1 MRKWLVLLFLI
12 TSPMALAAEDSGSV
26 NTEETYRLR
35 VGDLVSIVVF
45 DEPDL
50 NVQGKLDPDGVI
62 IVPLLGRTALKGST
76 LRDAEAQLEKAFIDE
91 EYLIQPQVTISVSQF
106 AERVFYIFGEVA
118 SPGAKSFPPGR
129 QSLDILEAISM
140 AGDFSQYAKKSEVT
154 LRRPIKGTS
163 SEEKFV
169 LNLEKLMRGNR
180 QGEQESVSILPDDII
195 YVPERMF

>member
-1 MRKWLVLLFLI
+1 MRRWLALLFMM
-12 TSPMALAAEDSGSV
+12 SSSMALVAEDSGSV
-26 NTEETYRLR
+26 NKEETYRLR
-35 VGDLVSIVVF
+35 AGDLVSIIVF

-62 IVPLLGRTALKGST
+62 IVPLLGRTSLKGST

-91 EYLIQPQVTISVSQF
+91 EYLIQPQVTISVTQY

-118 SPGAKSFPPGR
+118 SPGAKTFPPGR

-169 LNLEKLMRGNR
+169 LDLEKLMRGNR
-180 QGEQESVSILPDDII
+180 KGEQESMSILPDDII

>member
-1 MRKWLVLLFLI
+1 MGKWLALLFLI
-12 TSPMALAAEDSGSV
+12 TSSMALAVDDSGSV

-91 EYLIQPQVTISVSQF
+91 EYLIQPQVTISVMQY

-118 SPGAKSFPPGR
+118 SPGAKIFPPGR

-140 AGDFSQYAKKSEVT
+140 AGDFSQYARKSEVT

-163 SEEKFV
+163 SEDKFV
-169 LNLEKLMRGNR
+169 LNLEKLMRGNS

>member
-1 MRKWLVLLFLI
+1 MSTWLLLMFLI
-12 TSPMALAAEDSGSV
+12 ASPMALAAEDSGSAD
-26 NTEETYRLR
+26 TEETYRLR
-35 VGDLVSIVVF
+35 AGDLVSIVVF

-62 IVPLLGRTALKGST
+62 IVPLLGRTTLKGST
-76 LRDAEAQLEKAFIDE
+76 LRDAEAQLEKAYIDE
-91 EYLIQPQVTISVSQF
+91 EYLIKPQVTISVTQY

-118 SPGAKSFPPGR
+118 SPGAKTFPPGR

-169 LNLEKLMRGNR
+169 LDLEKLMRGSR
-180 QGEQESVSILPDDII
+180 RGEQESISILPDDII